1 MPPEPSPE
9 PVGRAPI
16 EGFERWAWLL
26 LIVLGG
32 LGIIVA
38 GTTIDRALGP
48 SGDAGS
54 ANLVALASIAVG
66 VAMLF
71 VVAWGL
77 GARKSWGRPAAVL
90 LLWVLIGIAIL
101 RVAFALLGAGS
112 LTIPVEG
119 ILAALVLATLPRGQR
134 RSIGQGADRS
144 LAQIYA
150 GIYALSALL
159 PLAIR

>member
-1 MPPEPSPE
+1 M
-9 PVGRAPI
+9 A
-16 EGFERWAWLL
+16 GFERWAWLL

-32 LGIIVA
+32 LGIIVG
-38 GTTIDRALGP
+38 GTTIDRAIQAGDP
-48 SGDAGS
+48 SS
-54 ANLVALASIAVG
+54 ANVVTVASIAVG

-77 GARKSWGRPAAVL
+77 GARRSWGRPAAVL

-101 RVAFALLGAGS
+101 RVAFALIGAGS